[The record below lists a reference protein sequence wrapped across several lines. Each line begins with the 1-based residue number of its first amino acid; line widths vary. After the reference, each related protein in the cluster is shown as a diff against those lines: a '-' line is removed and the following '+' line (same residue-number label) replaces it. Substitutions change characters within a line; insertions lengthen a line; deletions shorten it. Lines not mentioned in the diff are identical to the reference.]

1 MKIIFLQN
9 IKGVARIGDVKNVAD
24 GYARNFLFPKKM
36 AQPATPENL
45 KNIESL
51 AKKREEDYANKRER
65 GLKLTEKMAGLELHV
80 RQDANDQGHLY
91 GSVDE
96 KIIVKELKKRGIEIS
111 PEEINLPSHLK
122 EVGEHEVEIEFH
134 PEVKAKFKVI
144 VTSI

>member
-111 PEEINLPSHLK
+111 PEEINLPSHMK

-134 PEVKAKFKVI
+134 HEVKAKFKVI